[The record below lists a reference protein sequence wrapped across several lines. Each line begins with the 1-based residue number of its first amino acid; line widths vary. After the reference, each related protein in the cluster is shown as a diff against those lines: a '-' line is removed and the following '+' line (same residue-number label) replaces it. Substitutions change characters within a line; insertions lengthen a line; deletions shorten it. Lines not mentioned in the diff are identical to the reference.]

1 MDCQRHDTKNTTS
14 SRIALYMPS
23 LDGGGAERVMVT
35 VANALIEQGHS
46 VDLVLVRA
54 KGDYGDLVHENVNV
68 IDLQASRILASLPR
82 LIRYLQGQRPDA
94 MLSTLF
100 FTNVVATWA
109 CRWVADSPRLV
120 LREANTISAKSAE
133 ASNPKFRLM
142 PYLTRWFYPWADRVV
157 TVSKAAGGDL
167 VQTTGISS
175 EKVQTIYNPVVT
187 TDLHEKAGEPVDH
200 PWFQDEAPPIVLGA
214 GRLERQKDF
223 KTLIRAFKRV
233 REHRR
238 ARLVILGKGSQKKE
252 LRALARS
259 LGVGEDVLLPGFVDN
274 PFKYM
279 ARSDVFVLSSRF
291 EGLPGVLIQAMA
303 VGCPVVSTDCPSGP
317 QEILEGGAHGP
328 LVPVGNVEAMARGI
342 QKILNN
348 PVRAEQLR
356 RGANRFH
363 KDNATK
369 EYLQAI
375 LGK

>member
-1 MDCQRHDTKNTTS
+1 
-14 SRIALYMPS
+14 MPS

-54 KGDYGDLVHENVNV
+54 KGDYDDLVDENVNV
-68 IDLQASRILASLPR
+68 IDLQASRILASLPK
-82 LIRYLQGQRPDA
+82 LIRYLQDQRPDA

-109 CRWVADSPRLV
+109 CRWVADPPRLV

-142 PYLTRWFYPWADRVV
+142 PYLTSWFYPWADRVV
-157 TVSKAAGGDL
+157 TVSKAAGEDL
-167 VQTTGISS
+167 VQTTGMSS

-187 TDLHEKAGEPVDH
+187 NDLHEKAQEPLDH
-200 PWFQDEAPPIVLGA
+200 PWFQDEAPPVVLGA

-223 KTLIRAFKRV
+223 KTLIRAFKLV
-233 REHRR
+233 REDRPV
-238 ARLVILGKGSQKKE
+238 RLVILGKGSQKKE
-252 LRALARS
+252 LRALAQS

-279 ARSDVFVLSSRF
+279 ARASVFTLSSRF

-303 VGCPVVSTDCPSGP
+303 AGCPVVSTDCPSGP
-317 QEILEGGAHGP
+317 QEILEGGRHGP
-328 LVPVGNVEAMARGI
+328 LVPIGNVKAMARGI
-342 QKILNN
+342 QRTLDN
-348 PVRAEQLR
+348 PPGPEQLE
-356 RGANRFH
+356 GSVKRFH
-363 KDNATK
+363 RSNATK
-369 EYLQAI
+369 EYIQVLI
-375 LGK
+375 G